1 MVHVAGA
8 DVDHV
13 DNVDK
18 FGAGFLRG
26 VAAEPDRRSYAD
38 LVAQCLVVALGNAQE
53 LFHSTPLIPPLLLQQ
68 HIELELREGSRA
80 SQAIACGRA
89 DAAEVVGHADHVV
102 ELNLL
107 TVWSVRACARMANPR
122 SNTSASI
129 RLGPPLAGGVD
140 ELTHCLGGHQEARGE
155 GIGTDLAQLGAVL
168 PTTDQAPLGAIDR
181 YVTVLVCV
189 WDPSGQD
196 IVLPIRG
203 DQPPVRRRHERQTGD
218 FFKQRDLSRPRIL
231 PFEKPAMSGS
241 EVRPSPRRRC
251 SSMATLSPCW
261 AASLLVRGC
270 GRG

>member
-1 MVHVAGA
+1 MRPCGCRGGRGPCGPRRRAKFA
-8 DVDHV
+8 D
-13 DNVDK
+13 
-18 FGAGFLRG
+18 
-26 VAAEPDRRSYAD
+26 
-38 LVAQCLVVALGNAQE
+38 CLVR
-53 LFHSTPLIPPLLLQQ
+53 T
-68 HIELELREGSRA
+68 
-80 SQAIACGRA
+80 CMRA
-89 DAAEVVGHADHVV
+89 DGEPSVEHVS
-102 ELNLL
+102 LHPA
-107 TVWSVRACARMANPR
+107 RA
-122 SNTSASI
+122 
-129 RLGPPLAGGVD
+129 PLAGGVD

-218 FFKQRDLSRPRIL
+218 FFRQRDLSRPHIL

-270 GRG
+270 GIG